1 MTPVIVVA
9 GVVLLL
15 ASSSFVVRVLAARL
29 VWRFQADRATL
40 IEVARMQNTASFQ
53 RAMMRLVRPNVGKL
67 LAATLLVLCIGVQV
81 LEASGHWDRA
91 LKDSND
97 EAIIVV
103 VVLCIGAA
111 LGAAGAVLARVR
123 PERILS
129 QIVLAGTSPSIWS
142 APRLAIS
149 SSCASPPV
157 SLRI

>member
-1 MTPVIVVA
+1 MI
-9 GVVLLL
+9 
-15 ASSSFVVRVLAARL
+15 
-29 VWRFQADRATL
+29 
-40 IEVARMQNTASFQ
+40 
-53 RAMMRLVRPNVGKL
+53 RLVRPNVGKL

-149 SSCASPPV
+149 SSCASPPI

>member
-1 MTPVIVVA
+1 MIH
-9 GVVLLL
+9 
-15 ASSSFVVRVLAARL
+15 
-29 VWRFQADRATL
+29 
-40 IEVARMQNTASFQ
+40 
-53 RAMMRLVRPNVGKL
+53 LVRPNVGKL

-91 LKDSND
+91 VKDTND

-111 LGAAGAVLARVR
+111 VAAAGALLVYARPAR
-123 PERILS
+123 TTS
-129 QIVLAGTSPSIWS
+129 QIVLAATSPSLWPAS
-142 APRLAIS
+142 RLAVS

>member
-1 MTPVIVVA
+1 MP
-9 GVVLLL
+9 
-15 ASSSFVVRVLAARL
+15 
-29 VWRFQADRATL
+29 
-40 IEVARMQNTASFQ
+40 IESHWIKVERIRNAASFR
-53 RAMMRLVRPNVGKL
+53 RAMIRLVRPTVGKL

-81 LEASGHWDRA
+81 LEASGHWDRT

-123 PERILS
+123 PARIVS
-129 QIVLAGTSPSIWS
+129 RIVLAGTSPSLWP
-142 APRLAIS
+142 APRFAIS